1 MTRTVKVKVKARKRP
16 AAALVVAGGAVL
28 ALFAPGAATA
38 QAAPAGSE
46 ISGGYVGWS
55 TAELAAGGLTLTS
68 GTASAGRSWFRAEG
82 GTVDA
87 GSAEVDLAGTASF
100 TSGDEPAHGLLLGE
114 LRLTLDGGTGTL
126 YARRLEG
133 DRGEFALAA
142 VRQSGAAPVVR
153 DTGATWSGLRMSLTD
168 AGAEL
173 LSGWSGQEFAA
184 GETLGLLDVTV
195 GTGGG
200 TPQAPAAPA
209 GDDTDPAT
217 APPAPADVPESP
229 QPPQPPPAAEPQ
241 SPASGAAP
249 TAAVVTPVLTGGGE
263 QRVTGAGFTPGAV
276 VLVAIDGDTRYQAVA
291 DATGRFERA
300 FPVYASAL
308 AGEHEV
314 ELTPVTGGGGGAVAR
329 FEVRGTD

>member
-1 MTRTVKVKVKARKRP
+1 MKARKRP

-28 ALFAPGAATA
+28 ALFAPGAATVR
-38 QAAPAGSE
+38 AAPAGSE

-55 TAELAAGGLTLTS
+55 TAELAAGGVTLTS

-82 GTVDA
+82 GTADA

-100 TSGDEPAHGLLLGE
+100 TTGDEPAQGLLLGE

-142 VRQSGAAPVVR
+142 VRQGGAVPVVR
-153 DTGATWSGLRMSLTD
+153 DTGATWSGLRMTLTD

-200 TPQAPAAPA
+200 TPDAPADPA

-217 APPAPADVPESP
+217 PPPAPTDVPRSP
-229 QPPQPPPAAEPQ
+229 EPPEPPRAPEQQ
-241 SPASGAAP
+241 SPESLASGAAP
-249 TAAVVTPVLTGGGE
+249 TAAVGTPVLTGGGE

-291 DATGRFERA
+291 DETGRFERA
-300 FPVYASAL
+300 FPVYASAV